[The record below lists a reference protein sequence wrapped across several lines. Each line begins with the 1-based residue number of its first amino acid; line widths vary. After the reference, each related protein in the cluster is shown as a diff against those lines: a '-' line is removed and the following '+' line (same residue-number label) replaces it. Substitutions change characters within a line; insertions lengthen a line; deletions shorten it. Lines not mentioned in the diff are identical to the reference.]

1 MGIQVFEHGDFKP
14 DWGNL
19 ERAYPID
26 PEPKEKDILYDKGVQ
41 SIAYIQANIV
51 GVFNDWF
58 MSFFPPDYFRTT
70 RIKTQSSFSDF
81 KSWMK
86 GIYKKD
92 KPILVID
99 PRSIEVVEDFLFGTN
114 MLNRYNFIDP
124 EHDNIGAKLVYSRT
138 IMKDDMFE
146 LVYRRNRY
154 RFEFDVMIMEQ
165 TMDRQLNTYNSLI
178 MNIRHNSKFML
189 PRMIPHRIPLVYI
202 QHIAHLHQMDWKSD
216 EFIHWLNTI
225 SEYPIIKR
233 ITPNG
238 QYMFFFEQ
246 EMNIQVETPQFPA
259 KDSPEM
265 SEAIEWGAR
274 IVDTFTMIADLPSEF
289 VYLVP
294 KEKMTKWD
302 KGIDKE
308 PEDIYLISPVYADL
322 DWPETI
328 GEYRITNKVD
338 IMLQDGD
345 PTQVHIVPML
355 RDYSQKLYD
364 FVNIWIRSRQPIDEI
379 MKVRVYP
386 NGSYTEL
393 GSELTDN
400 GLLILKNPKINKIYT
415 ACIYINFGKMHLVKD
430 EHNKKR
436 IGTIEKY

>member
-1 MGIQVFEHGDFKP
+1 
-14 DWGNL
+14 
-19 ERAYPID
+19 
-26 PEPKEKDILYDKGVQ
+26 
-41 SIAYIQANIV
+41 
-51 GVFNDWF
+51 
-58 MSFFPPDYFRTT
+58 
-70 RIKTQSSFSDF
+70 
-81 KSWMK
+81 
-86 GIYKKD
+86 
-92 KPILVID
+92 
-99 PRSIEVVEDFLFGTN
+99 
-114 MLNRYNFIDP
+114 
-124 EHDNIGAKLVYSRT
+124 
-138 IMKDDMFE
+138 
-146 LVYRRNRY
+146 
-154 RFEFDVMIMEQ
+154 
-165 TMDRQLNTYNSLI
+165 
-178 MNIRHNSKFML
+178 
-189 PRMIPHRIPLVYI
+189 
-202 QHIAHLHQMDWKSD
+202 
-216 EFIHWLNTI
+216 
-225 SEYPIIKR
+225 
-233 ITPNG
+233 
-238 QYMFFFEQ
+238 
-246 EMNIQVETPQFPA
+246 
-259 KDSPEM
+259 M

-355 RDYSQKLYD
+355 RDYSQELYD

-393 GSELTDN
+393 GSELTDS

-415 ACIYINFGKMHLVKD
+415 ACIYINFGKMNLVKD
-430 EHNKKR
+430 EHNKQH